1 MRQIGSVGLDRYG
14 SHIYEE
20 FLPELRWPQAGRV
33 YKEMASNDPVIG
45 ATLYLA
51 EMLIRGIKWS
61 VEPSDDCP
69 EAIEAENFLK
79 SCMDDMELSWADTI
93 NEILSM
99 LTYGFSVHE
108 IVYKVRRGPN
118 YYNKRYHSRYSDG
131 KIGWRKLPIRSQQTI
146 DKWEFNDA
154 NELIGVWQQAPPKWE
169 LTYIPVDKI
178 LLFTTTS
185 NRENPEGR
193 SLLRSSYRCFSE
205 DTEILTKDGWKSGLE
220 VTTDDW
226 LLTLDKDTMT
236 MTYQQPHD
244 VYVYEHSGD
253 MIHTH
258 SRFND
263 VLVTPGH
270 RMLVGPQKGGPLKI
284 VASEDLKASQ
294 EYVAYGNWMAP
305 DIETY
310 TIPACTVNGMVRE
323 AKTVSMDFWCA
334 FMGIYLAEG
343 YTNCTKQAMVGIT
356 QKKYKDE
363 INELLTELPFH
374 VGIHKAPNDVVSF
387 EVHNVQLY
395 NELVLYGKQLDR
407 YVPQCIKD
415 ASARQIRIFLDWYIL
430 GDGSTV
436 GGADGY
442 AGTKVIYT
450 ASERMR
456 DDLMELALKAGYAP
470 MYGLNKTNVYRISLN
485 RPVRHAVKNIDWIDY
500 VGKVWCPSTDNGI
513 VYVRRNGKP
522 GWVGNC
528 WHFKKV
534 FEEIEG
540 IGIERDLAGFP
551 VLTAPDQL
559 DLWNE
564 EDPNMV
570 KLRKQAED
578 LVASVRR
585 DSNEGILLPYG
596 WTLALLSSP
605 SNRTIDIS
613 ATINRYDNRIAMTM
627 LSDVL
632 LLGEKSGSFA
642 LSETKQSML
651 AAALQAQVNNIA
663 SRFNAHAIP
672 QLMAVNGFS
681 MEHVPRLVPGSI
693 STPTISE
700 VALILKAAGL
710 DFSADIGFVNYIRN
724 LLGMESVDE
733 EHNLAT
739 SREQVADETNPDDV
753 FNNQFEQSDMAYT

>member
-1 MRQIGSVGLDRYG
+1 MRQIGNVGLNRYG

-20 FLPELRWPQAGRV
+20 FLPELRWPQAGRI

-79 SCMDDMELSWADTI
+79 SCLDDMEISWADTI

-118 YYNKRYHSRYSDG
+118 QRNKQFRSRYSDG

-154 NELIGVWQQAPPKWE
+154 NELIGVWQQAPPKWDRV
-169 LTYIPVDKI
+169 YIPVDKM

-185 NRENPEGR
+185 SRENPEGR
-193 SLLRSSYRCFSE
+193 SLLRSSYR
-205 DTEILTKDGWKSGLE
+205 
-220 VTTDDW
+220 
-226 LLTLDKDTMT
+226 
-236 MTYQQPHD
+236 
-244 VYVYEHSGD
+244 
-253 MIHTH
+253 
-258 SRFND
+258 
-263 VLVTPGH
+263 
-270 RMLVGPQKGGPLKI
+270 
-284 VASEDLKASQ
+284 
-294 EYVAYGNWMAP
+294 
-305 DIETY
+305 
-310 TIPACTVNGMVRE
+310 
-323 AKTVSMDFWCA
+323 
-334 FMGIYLAEG
+334 
-343 YTNCTKQAMVGIT
+343 
-356 QKKYKDE
+356 
-363 INELLTELPFH
+363 
-374 VGIHKAPNDVVSF
+374 
-387 EVHNVQLY
+387 
-395 NELVLYGKQLDR
+395 
-407 YVPQCIKD
+407 
-415 ASARQIRIFLDWYIL
+415 
-430 GDGSTV
+430 
-436 GGADGY
+436 
-442 AGTKVIYT
+442 
-450 ASERMR
+450 
-456 DDLMELALKAGYAP
+456 
-470 MYGLNKTNVYRISLN
+470 
-485 RPVRHAVKNIDWIDY
+485 
-500 VGKVWCPSTDNGI
+500 
-513 VYVRRNGKP
+513 
-522 GWVGNC
+522 C

-570 KLRKQAED
+570 KLRKQAEE

-672 QLMAVNGFS
+672 QLMSVNGFS
-681 MEHVPRLVPGSI
+681 MEHIPTLVPGTI

-710 DFSADIGFVNYIRN
+710 DFSADLGFVNYVRN

-739 SREQVADETNPDDV
+739 SRERVEDETNPDDV